1 MKTRFTIS
9 VIIAMML
16 GVPLAA
22 RSDPQSENLMA
33 NPASGTE
40 FASSAKCTGQSPCQN
55 ITGEVVTITETYLI
69 RESNGRESSMKVTRD
84 SNMKALPNV
93 GDCVAAQL
101 QIEWRGK
108 SITGKLPKVLDRQ
121 DIPVPSNTQGHL
133 RWLRE
138 QHEMKLGS
146 TLAGII
152 DGAPPAWHR

>member
-40 FASSAKCTGQSPCQN
+40 FASNAKCTGQSPCQN
-55 ITGEVVTITETYLI
+55 VTGEVVTIEESYLI

-93 GDCVAAQL
+93 GDSIAAQL
-101 QIEWRGK
+101 SSNGEVQ
-108 SITGKLPKVLDRQ
+108 SITKLPKVLDRQ
-121 DIPVPSNTQGHL
+121 DIPVPSNTQGTL
-133 RWLRE
+133 R
-138 QHEMKLGS
+138 
-146 TLAGII
+146 
-152 DGAPPAWHR
+152 

>member
-22 RSDPQSENLMA
+22 RSDPQGENLSA

-84 SNMKALPNV
+84 SNMKALPKV
-93 GDCVAAQL
+93 GDSIAAQL
-101 QIEWRGK
+101 SSNGEVQ
-108 SITGKLPKVLDRQ
+108 SITKLPKVLDRQ

-133 RWLRE
+133 R
-138 QHEMKLGS
+138 
-146 TLAGII
+146 
-152 DGAPPAWHR
+152 